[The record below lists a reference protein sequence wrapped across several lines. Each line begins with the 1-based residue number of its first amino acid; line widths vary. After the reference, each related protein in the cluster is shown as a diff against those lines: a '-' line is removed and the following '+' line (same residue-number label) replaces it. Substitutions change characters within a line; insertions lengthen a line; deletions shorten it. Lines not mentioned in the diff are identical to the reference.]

1 MLKEFILNL
10 KLFFGDRCVLDII
23 YQSSFSVKFGW
34 SCTKDNK
41 SCSYYQIWSDD
52 TEFMRIVYQIGKQLK
67 TTDVDSVVIYKDEVI
82 VAKFK
87 FDAGKYQLTMGS
99 KYSSVSFFKEDI
111 NG

>member
-23 YQSSFSVKFGW
+23 YQSPFSVKFGW

-82 VAKFK
+82 V
-87 FDAGKYQLTMGS
+87 DNESLL
-99 KYSSVSFFKEDI
+99 VL
-111 NG
+111 